1 MSDENKDKAFWDL
14 VDKFVDLA
22 NDETDQQH
30 AGTVNDA
37 FLYAAARFSAHIVAV
52 SSEDRKAFKE
62 DKDEA
67 LNHVTDQFRTMLED
81 NLEDYQENFKIY
93 TSSEE

>member
-1 MSDENKDKAFWDL
+1 MGDLNNEKVFWDL
-14 VDKFVDLA
+14 VDKFVDVA
-22 NDETDQQH
+22 NEETDQQH

-37 FLYAAARFSAHIVAV
+37 LLYAAARFSAHIVAV

-62 DKDEA
+62 DKEDV

-81 NLEDYQENFKIY
+81 NLEDYVIEIAAN
-93 TSSEE
+93 